1 MKVSNR
7 FSVSTQD
14 QFNDIFIVVK
24 MTIGLRVLKHILFVT
39 FENILNFNKSDKT
52 HDFGQILKSE
62 EKKCLAELV
71 ELTFYNSDWPMMS
84 CPKDV
89 LNDSFI

>member
-24 MTIGLRVLKHILFVT
+24 LTIGLRVVKSIWFVT

-62 EKKCLAELV
+62 KKILSRTSGTNFLQLLLA
-71 ELTFYNSDWPMMS
+71 Y
-84 CPKDV
+84 DV
-89 LNDSFI
+89 MPQRCFE